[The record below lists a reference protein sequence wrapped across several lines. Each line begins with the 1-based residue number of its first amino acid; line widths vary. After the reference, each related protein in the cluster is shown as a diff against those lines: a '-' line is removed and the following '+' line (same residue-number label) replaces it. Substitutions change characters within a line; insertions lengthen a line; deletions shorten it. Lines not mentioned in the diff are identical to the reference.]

1 MIPLRHTLPL
11 QTTPVV
17 NRAIVIANGIVFV
30 TQLFLGQQTE
40 MLIHIFGFIPA
51 RLVHPAAY
59 GYSTFE
65 VAVTLI
71 TSLFLHGGFVHL
83 IGNMIFLLVFGGA
96 GEEPLGAVPHFAFFP
111 LFVLVGRPNRP
122 KRFSPST

>member
-30 TQLFLGQQTE
+30 TQLFLGQRTE
-40 MLIHIFGFIPA
+40 MLINVFGFVPA

-59 GYSTFE
+59 GYSMFE
-65 VAVTLI
+65 VAVTPF
-71 TSLFLHGGFVHL
+71 TSPFLHGGFGYFL
-83 IGNMIFLLVFGGA
+83 GNMVFFRGFRGA
-96 GEEPLGAVPHFAFFP
+96 VAKGLGAVCFRLFF
-111 LFVLVGRPNRP
+111 LIFG
-122 KRFSPST
+122 